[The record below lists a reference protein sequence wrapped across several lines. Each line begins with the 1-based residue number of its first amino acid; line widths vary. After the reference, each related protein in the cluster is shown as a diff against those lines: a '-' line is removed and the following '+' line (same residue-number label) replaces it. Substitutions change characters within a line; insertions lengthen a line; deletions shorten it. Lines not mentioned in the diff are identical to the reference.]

1 MSNNNNVLRTNRQLF
16 KGPITSYQI
25 DLKLDRIVGAR
36 PDKGQYTKIDKLL
49 KPSTK
54 LQQSLGSQ
62 KSSQNT
68 FRGAK
73 Y

>member
-1 MSNNNNVLRTNRQLF
+1 MSNNNVLRTNRQLF

-25 DLKLDRIVGAR
+25 DLKLDKITSAR
-36 PDKGQYTKIDKLL
+36 VDKGQYTKIDTLL

-54 LQQSLGSQ
+54 LKQSLGAQ
-62 KSSQNT
+62 KSSANNY
-68 FRGAK
+68 RGTK